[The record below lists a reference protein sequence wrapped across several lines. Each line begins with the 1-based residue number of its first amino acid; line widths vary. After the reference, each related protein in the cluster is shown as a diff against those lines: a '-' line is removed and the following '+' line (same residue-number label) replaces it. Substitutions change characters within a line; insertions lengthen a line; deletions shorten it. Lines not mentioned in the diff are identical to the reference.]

1 MAKSAGLGRGLD
13 ELFGSP
19 PDEQQNPGPVTM
31 LSISL
36 IEPNREQP
44 RRYFDEERLTSLTE
58 SISRHGVVTP
68 LTVRRI
74 SEGRY
79 RIIAGERR
87 YRAARR
93 AGLNEVPVIIL
104 DADELRATEIALV
117 ENLQRADLNP
127 MEEAEGYRS
136 LIERYGLRQED
147 VAERVGRSRS
157 AVANALRLLDLP
169 EAIAE
174 HVVDGD
180 LSAGHA
186 RALLALEDPKTQ
198 AEAAEAVIA
207 DELSVRQTE
216 QLVKRLKAAREAAA
230 APPPA
235 PAPDYAGE
243 LARELSAALGRSVKI
258 TPKGKNKGRIVLDYY
273 SLDDLDELL
282 KLLRAQN
289 RPSER

>member
-13 ELFGSP
+13 ELFGSSAV
-19 PDEQQNPGPVTM
+19 EQNAGPVTT
-31 LSISL
+31 LNISAL
-36 IEPNREQP
+36 EPNRDQP
-44 RRYFDEERLTSLTE
+44 RRYFDEERLTSLAE
-58 SISRHGVVTP
+58 SIGRHGIVTP

-79 RIIAGERR
+79 KIIAGERR

-93 AGLNEVPVIIL
+93 AGLTEVPVIVL

-186 RALLALEDPKTQ
+186 RALLALDDPKTQ
-198 AEAAEAVIA
+198 AAAAETVIA
-207 DELSVRQTE
+207 EELSVRQTE
-216 QLVKRLKAAREAAA
+216 QLVKRLKAAQEAAA
-230 APPPA
+230 APPKPA
-235 PAPDYAGE
+235 APDYAGE
-243 LARELSAALGRSVKI
+243 LARELSALLGRSVKI
-258 TPKGKNKGRIVLDYY
+258 TPKGKNKGRVVLDYY

-282 KLLRAQN
+282 KLLRAQD
-289 RPSER
+289 RVPEQ